1 MRQLLAL
8 ILVMIWGGAG
18 APVADQQTWT
28 GTISDSQCGINHEGE
43 LNETDCTLRCI
54 QIGFKYVLV
63 ADGKVLKIAN
73 QDFADLKAN
82 AADTFTARKA
92 DFAKIEHILGD
103 NVVVYMLWADNV
115 GMAFNGV
122 NGIVTGNGG
131 SLNYADQARNVQVF
145 AQWSLVAP
153 K

>member
-73 QDFADLKAN
+73 QDFADLKPN
-82 AADTFTARKA
+82 AGRNVKLTGELKGDTITVS
-92 DFAKIEHILGD
+92 KIETP
-103 NVVVYMLWADNV
+103 AK
-115 GMAFNGV
+115 
-122 NGIVTGNGG
+122 
-131 SLNYADQARNVQVF
+131 S
-145 AQWSLVAP
+145 

>member
-1 MRQLLAL
+1 MKRLLIAATITL
-8 ILVMIWGGAG
+8 FT
-18 APVADQQTWT
+18 APAFAATGTWT

-73 QDFADLKAN
+73 QDFADLKAHAGHN
-82 AADTFTARKA
+82 VKLTGELKGDTITVS
-92 DFAKIEHILGD
+92 KIETP
-103 NVVVYMLWADNV
+103 AK
-115 GMAFNGV
+115 
-122 NGIVTGNGG
+122 
-131 SLNYADQARNVQVF
+131 S
-145 AQWSLVAP
+145 